1 MFDREKDTKK
11 FSPTHREHVRRPH
24 PSQHQPQKPNFGTQQ
39 TAVSGVLE
47 IDPRNGGLL
56 RQISIGMT
64 PREDDA
70 HINFRMVDQWDI
82 RPGSWVEALARKQF
96 KGAPEVIKILRIN
109 GKDPGAW
116 TLVEELHRRTAI
128 DPSERLNLTTSQ
140 NDDSMRILDL
150 LCPLGK
156 GQRALIV
163 AAPKTGKTILM
174 QQIANA
180 ISINHPEVH
189 LIVLLVDERP
199 EEVTDMRRNI
209 KGEVFASSNDSERE
223 AHARLARLVLEYA
236 KRKVEVGKDV
246 VVLLDSLTRLGRV
259 FNLVQPS
266 SGRVMTGGVDIR
278 ALEIPKRI
286 FGAARALEGGGSLT
300 IIATALVDTQSR
312 MDELIFQEFKG
323 TGNSEI
329 VLDRDLSNERIYPAI
344 NIPDSGTRREELLFG
359 RDTGKYQALRR
370 ALQRM
375 KPKEAMLTMLKA
387 MEQFP
392 TNRKLLLKL
401 TNSMDDE

>member
-1 MFDREKDTKK
+1 MSKEHFV
-11 FSPTHREHVRRPH
+11 THR
-24 PSQHQPQKPNFGTQQ
+24 KPTFGLQQ
-39 TAVSGVLE
+39 SVASGLLE
-47 IDPRNGGLL
+47 IDQRHGGFL
-56 RQISIGMT
+56 RQISTELT

-70 HINFRMVDQWDI
+70 HIGFKLIDQWDI
-82 RPGSWVEALARKQF
+82 RPGCWVECLVRRQYRGNSDAVRVLK
-96 KGAPEVIKILRIN
+96 IN
-109 GKDPGAW
+109 GKEPAEW
-116 TLVEELHRRTAI
+116 TLVEELPRRTAI
-128 DPSERLNLTTSQ
+128 DPAERLNLTTTQ
-140 NDDSMRILDL
+140 ADTSMRVLDL

-180 ISINHPEVH
+180 VSANHPEVH

-199 EEVTDMRRNI
+199 EEVTDMKRNI
-209 KGEVFASSNDSERE
+209 KGEVFASSNDSDRE
-223 AHARLARLVLEYA
+223 SHARLSRLVLEYA

-246 VVLLDSLTRLGRV
+246 VVLLDSLTRLGRA
-259 FNLVQPS
+259 FNLVQQS
-266 SGRVMTGGVDIR
+266 SGRVMSGGVDIR
-278 ALEIPKRI
+278 ALEVPKRI

-300 IIATALVDTQSR
+300 IIATALVDTNSR

-329 VLDRDLSNERIYPAI
+329 VLDRDLSNERIFPAI
-344 NIPDSGTRREELLFG
+344 NIPESGTRREELLFG
-359 RDTGKYQALRR
+359 RDTAKYQALRR

-387 MEQFP
+387 IEQYP
-392 TNRKLLLKL
+392 TNRKLLAKL
-401 TNSMDDE
+401 TNSREDE